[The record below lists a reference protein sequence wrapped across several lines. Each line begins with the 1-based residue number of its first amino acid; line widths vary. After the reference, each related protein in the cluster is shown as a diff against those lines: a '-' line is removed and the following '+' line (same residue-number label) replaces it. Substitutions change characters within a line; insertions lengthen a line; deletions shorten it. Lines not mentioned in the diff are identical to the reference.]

1 MKTLYIV
8 RHAKSSWEYNL
19 PDDERPLIQKGIKR
33 TIKVAGFLL
42 DKNIKVDLLISSYA
56 VRALET
62 ARIFASVLAYP
73 EDMISISQQ
82 LYHGSTDQL
91 YEELFKL
98 PDSIESVM
106 MFGHNPTFT
115 SFANHF
121 LVNKIDWMQTSGV
134 VAISFKTEKWT
145 EITSAKQKTQFVIF
159 PKDL

>member
-8 RHAKSSWEYNL
+8 RHAKSAWEYNL

-33 TIKVAGFLL
+33 TNKIAAFLL
-42 DKNIKVDLLISSYA
+42 NKDIKPDILISSYA

-62 ARIFASVLAYP
+62 AKIIAATIGYP
-73 EDMISISQQ
+73 EEIKISQE
-82 LYHGSTDQL
+82 LYHANTDSL
-91 YEELFKL
+91 YHELFALSDKT
-98 PDSIESVM
+98 DSAM

-121 LVNKIDWMQTSGV
+121 LDKKIDWLPTSGV
-134 VAISFKTEKWT
+134 VAISFKTDKWT
-145 EITSAKQKTQFVIF
+145 EIALAKHKVEFIIF

>member
-33 TIKVAGFLL
+33 TNKIAAFLL
-42 DKNIKVDLLISSYA
+42 NKNIKPDILISSYA
-56 VRALET
+56 VRAMET
-62 ARIFASVLAYP
+62 AKIIAATIGYP
-73 EDMISISQQ
+73 EDRIKISQG
-82 LYHGSTDQL
+82 LYHANTDSL
-91 YEELFKL
+91 YHELFEL
-98 PDSIESVM
+98 SDEIASAM

-121 LVNKIDWMQTSGV
+121 LHKKIDWLPTSGV
-134 VAISFKTEKWT
+134 VTISFRTDKWT
-145 EITSAKQKTQFVIF
+145 EIALAKHKVEFITF